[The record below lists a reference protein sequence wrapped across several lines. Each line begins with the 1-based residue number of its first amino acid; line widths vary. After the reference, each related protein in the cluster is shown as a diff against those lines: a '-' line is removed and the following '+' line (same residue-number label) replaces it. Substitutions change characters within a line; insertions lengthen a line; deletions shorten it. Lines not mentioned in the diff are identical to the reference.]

1 MTCELI
7 RVDFKSGKVKERST
21 LQTPEEGTVATNL
34 KNWLSDL
41 EHALVA
47 LNTEDK
53 IPVDK
58 ISVIIHNNGD
68 DVLISGVS
76 DEEIVDSLES
86 VKQKVVKTKTNMG
99 DEE

>member
-7 RVDFKSGKVKERST
+7 RVDFKSGEVKERAI
-21 LQTPEEGTVATNL
+21 LQSPEEVTVAANL

-41 EHALVA
+41 EYALVT

-68 DVLISGVS
+68 DVLIPGVS
-76 DEEIVDSLES
+76 DEEIVASLES
-86 VKQKVVKTKTNMG
+86 VKQKVVKLME
-99 DEE
+99 DE